1 MKAIKEVAKEQILK
15 IKLNEANVGHILHGE
30 SKRINGSLFS
40 DLLSFAEV
48 LLTEA
53 QRWIPVEEEL
63 PEQFDNIIQHNLY
76 EYVENPVVVKTSNGR
91 FTVSKRYR
99 FDGGLWYWSG
109 STSFSNSV
117 THWRPIERK

>member
-63 PEQFDNIIQHNLY
+63 PEESSMGFSDQVLTKNKFGDLSLRRYDFEFNSF
-76 EYVENPVVVKTSNGR
+76 TGR
-91 FTVSKRYR
+91 GEPAIVS
-99 FDGGLWYWSG
+99 
-109 STSFSNSV
+109 
-117 THWRPIERK
+117 WRPINRK

>member
-63 PEQFDNIIQHNLY
+63 PEDCDFLRREKKNDLGFILTDEVLI
-76 EYVENPVVVKTSNGR
+76 K
-91 FTVSKRYR
+91 TVSDGLKITKRVFVKGKWIWPAGY
-99 FDGGLWYWSG
+99 DVVS
-109 STSFSNSV
+109 
-117 THWRPIERK
+117 WRPIDRK